1 MKYTVMLKEENG
13 HVQATVPSLP
23 ECVVQAPTRLEAIRT
38 IRKAISDIISRTEI
52 IQIDVNT
59 KPKSGTLL
67 QDTPWDW
74 CGAFKNDP
82 TWSELFDDIERRRTP
97 YKE

>member
-13 HVQATVPSLP
+13 HIQATVPSLP
-23 ECVVQAPTRLEAIRT
+23 ECIVKAPTRSEAIKT

-59 KPKSGTLL
+59 KPKSGKLF
-67 QDTPWDW
+67 QDRPWEW
-74 CGAFKNDP
+74 YGAFKNDP
-82 TWSELFDDIERRRTP
+82 TWTELFDGIERRRTP
-97 YKE
+97 YQE